1 MSGGLSRRKATL
13 ALLAGVVVFV
23 PLAGIVRVYRDSA
36 TLNATT
42 LSGRMSGF
50 RSALEEFKETRSS
63 VAESTEA
70 AAWSLTA
77 KSVDL
82 VFLNTPSV
90 IPYSGLEGIGSVWY
104 SLTPRILTQIALTYW
119 TATHWRLNTEE
130 PLETLPVPTCRQSVM
145 AIAALG
151 GQALYTLLSASYACV
166 FALCW
171 RNRNRCDFMAMF
183 IYLFISANGI
193 WSMTL
198 YGAIYTFAW
207 AIPRTFFI
215 FWLFGLLVRFRHHR
229 AAYTPSLTARTSLCR
244 PFIRTQRAD

>member
-1 MSGGLSRRKATL
+1 M
-13 ALLAGVVVFV
+13 V
-23 PLAGIVRVYRDSA
+23 PLAGIVRIYRDAAS
-36 TLNATT
+36 LNATT
-42 LSGRMSGF
+42 LSGRMAGF
-50 RSALEEFKETRSS
+50 RSAVEEFTETRSS
-63 VAESTEA
+63 VAHSTEA

-104 SLTPRILTQIALTYW
+104 SLTPRILNPNRPDLLDGNALAIEYGGATRNTTGSYMPAVGDGYRRFGWPGIAGLY
-119 TATHWRLNTEE
+119 
-130 PLETLPVPTCRQSVM
+130 SV
-145 AIAALG
+145 
-151 GQALYTLLSASYACV
+151 LSASYACV

-183 IYLFISANGI
+183 IYLFTGVNGI
-193 WSMTL
+193 WSLTL
-198 YGAIYTFAW
+198 YSAIYTFAW
-207 AIPRTFFI
+207 VIPRTFFI